1 MTVAA
6 PPTARSDANAPL
18 RGIRVLDL
26 TRVLAGPLCTMILAD
41 LGADVIKV
49 EAPGSGDEVRLVPP
63 IRNGVSHYFYAVN
76 RNKRSIVV
84 DLKTAEGRELALD
97 LVAKC
102 DVVVENFRPGV
113 LADLGLA
120 YEELAKRRPDVIL
133 CSISGFG
140 STGPLRER
148 PSFDLVTQA
157 LTGVMSINGDEDGD
171 PTKLGLPLGDQ
182 SGGLMGAIGV
192 LAAIHRRD
200 TTGVGAHIDLSIS
213 DSLLSLL
220 GYLAQMYFFT
230 GESPKR
236 VGSGHHNIAPY
247 GSFRCSDGRHLVV
260 ALHSGSFF
268 RKFCDLIG
276 RPDLHADERF
286 RTVLSRQ
293 QNRRELTRIVSEIIA
308 ARSLDDWMERLDGA
322 DIPFA
327 PLRTVGEALEDASRA
342 DRGLIGTIDDP
353 DLGPMRVVGSP
364 LRSLSGVKVRRAPS
378 LGEHTDEILRDVL
391 GYEPARVEALA
402 TKNVIQLAGTPPP
415 TVQHAGRKQ
424 TRP

>member
-1 MTVAA
+1 MSVASG
-6 PPTARSDANAPL
+6 RSAKSDTAPL
-18 RGIRVLDL
+18 QGVRVLDL

-49 EAPGSGDEVRLVPP
+49 EAPGGGDEVRLVPP

-84 DLKTAEGRELALD
+84 DLKTAEGKQLALD

-120 YEELAKRRPDVIL
+120 YEELVKHRPDVIL

-157 LTGVMSINGDEDGD
+157 LTGVMSINGDEEGD

-192 LAAIHRRD
+192 LAALHRRD
-200 TTGVGAHIDLSIS
+200 ATGVGARIDLSIS

-230 GESPKR
+230 GDSPKR

-247 GSFRCSDGRHLVV
+247 GSFLCSDGRHLVV

-268 RKFCDLIG
+268 RKFCDVVG
-276 RPDLHADERF
+276 RPHLFADARF
-286 RTVLSRQ
+286 RNAQARQ
-293 QNRRELTRIVSEIIA
+293 QNRQELTVIVSEIIA
-308 ARSLDDWMERLDGA
+308 ARPLDEWLERLDGA

-353 DLGPMRVVGSP
+353 DLGPMRVIGSP
-364 LRSLSGVKVRRAPS
+364 LRFLSGVGVRRAPS
-378 LGEHTDEILRDVL
+378 LGEHTGEVLRDVL
-391 GYEPARVEALA
+391 GYTAARVEMLA
-402 TKNVIQLAGTPPP
+402 EKHAIQLSGTRPP
-415 TVQHAGRKQ
+415 TVRHRGRQ
-424 TRP
+424 QNQP